1 MSTSKTEPSIPY
13 GKYFEFFPPKVWSL
27 QHFSAMI
34 NEYYENTD
42 KRNINN
48 AFYKALKDVENNQ
61 TFTEEASQIAK
72 ELIKKKRVLY
82 SGHLRCTFSRCL
94 FTGSC
99 HFTLRSVP
107 NELLQ
112 VLRAPDL
119 ISLKDALS
127 YIPPNITYS
136 PYGTSSKSTT
146 KVGGKLPKKG
156 KDFPSHI
163 ILQIPCL
170 AFHVPNF
177 QLQEDILSI

>member
-72 ELIKKKRVLY
+72 ELIKKKRIQIVHPPQKREKSCSSQIPWQLILQSLY
-82 SGHLRCTFSRCL
+82 AFLFS
-94 FTGSC
+94 
-99 HFTLRSVP
+99 
-107 NELLQ
+107 
-112 VLRAPDL
+112 DL

-146 KVGGKLPKKG
+146 KVGGKLPKKV
-156 KDFPSHI
+156 
-163 ILQIPCL
+163 LL
-170 AFHVPNF
+170 WNNF
-177 QLQEDILSI
+177 ISLESNSFIY

>member
-72 ELIKKKRVLY
+72 ELIKKKRV
-82 SGHLRCTFSRCL
+82 
-94 FTGSC
+94 
-99 HFTLRSVP
+99 
-107 NELLQ
+107 
-112 VLRAPDL
+112 
-119 ISLKDALS
+119 
-127 YIPPNITYS
+127 
-136 PYGTSSKSTT
+136 ST
-146 KVGGKLPKKG
+146 
-156 KDFPSHI
+156 I
-163 ILQIPCL
+163 W
-170 AFHVPNF
+170 
-177 QLQEDILSI
+177 

>member
-1 MSTSKTEPSIPY
+1 
-13 GKYFEFFPPKVWSL
+13 
-27 QHFSAMI
+27 MI

-61 TFTEEASQIAK
+61 TFTEEASQIVK
-72 ELIKKKRVLY
+72 ELIKKKRDIKEISTKQNLTTMEADTN
-82 SGHLRCTFSRCL
+82 SSSTSKKRKIMQQS
-94 FTGSC
+94 
-99 HFTLRSVP
+99 
-107 NELLQ
+107 
-112 VLRAPDL
+112 DL

-146 KVGGKLPKKG
+146 KG

>member
-1 MSTSKTEPSIPY
+1 
-13 GKYFEFFPPKVWSL
+13 
-27 QHFSAMI
+27 MI

-61 TFTEEASQIAK
+61 TFTEEASQIVK
-72 ELIKKKRVLY
+72 ELIKKKRDIKEISTKQNLTTMEADTN
-82 SGHLRCTFSRCL
+82 SSSTSKKRKIMQQS
-94 FTGSC
+94 
-99 HFTLRSVP
+99 
-107 NELLQ
+107 
-112 VLRAPDL
+112 DL